1 MKNSVF
7 RFKQFK
13 INQSKSAMKIGTDGV
28 LLGAWTPIAK
38 QPLSVLDVGSG
49 TGLIALMLAQRLPK
63 ASVVGVEIDENSANE
78 AADNFKNSPWTSRLK
93 LIHNRFQ
100 VFAEKSD
107 ETFDLIVSNPP
118 FFKTPIKQS
127 KSSRATA
134 RNNQYLPYEDLFTWV
149 SKLLSIH
156 GQFTLICPFE
166 YRNDL
171 ILLGLSNELYLV
183 KELFVKGMNGT
194 PFKRI
199 LMCFSKVK
207 ANLVTQELVLE
218 TIRHERTIDY
228 QNLVKNYY
236 L

>member
-1 MKNSVF
+1 MK
-7 RFKQFK
+7 
-13 INQSKSAMKIGTDGV
+13 
-28 LLGAWTPIAK
+28 LLI
-38 QPLSVLDVGSG
+38 LL
-49 TGLIALMLAQRLPK
+49 
-63 ASVVGVEIDENSANE
+63 
-78 AADNFKNSPWTSRLK
+78 
-93 LIHNRFQ
+93 FQ
-100 VFAEKSD
+100 
-107 ETFDLIVSNPP
+107 TLL

-127 KSSRATA
+127 KSARATA